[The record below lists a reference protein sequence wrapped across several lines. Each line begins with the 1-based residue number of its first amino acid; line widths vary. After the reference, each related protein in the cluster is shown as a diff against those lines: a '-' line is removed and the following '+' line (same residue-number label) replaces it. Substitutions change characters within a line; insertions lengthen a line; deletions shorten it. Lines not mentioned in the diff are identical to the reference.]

1 MLGQGVWWLWYP
13 RQQLT
18 GWQQDKVGGSVDG
31 EFGLK
36 MVDTKPGVF
45 MRWGRKGKIH
55 VAYLSLLAGLWMVSE
70 RADSSPPP
78 PTKQA
83 KCSNSMIIKDIYE
96 IIWWIL
102 PISYRY
108 NYYASG
114 KYSLSVLGGMW
125 VSIIIYRKEYSESRG
140 EMHFTNIHVWF
151 DSADYRATC
160 LLFCFFNVGK

>member
-1 MLGQGVWWLWYP
+1 MLGQGDWRLCYP

-18 GWQQDKVGGSVDG
+18 GVAAGQGGRECG
-31 EFGLK
+31 RGFRLK

-45 MRWGRKGKIH
+45 IGWGCKGTLY
-55 VAYLSLLAGLWMVSE
+55 VAYLSLPAGLWVVSE
-70 RADSSPPP
+70 KADPRRY

-83 KCSNSMIIKDIYE
+83 KCSNSMIIKGIYE
-96 IIWWIL
+96 ILWWTL

-108 NYYASG
+108 DCYTSG
-114 KYSLSVLGGMW
+114 KYSLSVLGAMSFIG
-125 VSIIIYRKEYSESRG
+125 RKYSESSR
-140 EMHFTNIHVWF
+140 EMHFTNMRVWF